1 VTADE
6 VGTAAANQ
14 GTGAG
19 RVTGGE
25 RFAVG
30 GAHGHTAKA
39 LGFCRVIGEGL
50 ARHGIGHPQE

>member
-1 VTADE
+1 
-6 VGTAAANQ
+6 
-14 GTGAG
+14 
-19 RVTGGE
+19 VTGGE